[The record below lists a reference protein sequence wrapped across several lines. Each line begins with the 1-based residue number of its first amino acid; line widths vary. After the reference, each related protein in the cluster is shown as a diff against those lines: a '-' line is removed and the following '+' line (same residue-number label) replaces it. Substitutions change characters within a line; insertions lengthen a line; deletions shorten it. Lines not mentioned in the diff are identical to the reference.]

1 MEAEVSS
8 VEARSD
14 LGVDARVENEGNG
27 WAGSGANPWHL
38 DQNTE
43 SILFLTNESNQPVRI
58 GFQVTANGIHYYLT
72 QLKLQPHE
80 TRAINIRQLR
90 DAQLADFRK
99 NKIPA
104 TATDGSVSWI
114 RLDNVPVMGRLLV
127 IARHAGMSSS
137 YDCNTCMCP
146 LVFDGSV
153 QVDPGNTH
161 LLPTWYGY
169 LSCFGEYEDCNYNRQ
184 WYQETSGATWSSGDT
199 AVATV
204 DGSNPGRIEGIG
216 AGSTIISA
224 SYSDCGAYYPPL
236 SGQYSS
242 TCGQIK
248 YSNPSSGGEVAVQK
262 PQFVKVIYSQCGAHT
277 CPSGYNNT
285 LENYIPYQVLDVNQ
299 NPIPIAGLTV
309 QEYFSN
315 ISSSCYLNG
324 QPVEPTPSNTTTD
337 STGSFADHVWLCCQL
352 SWSCGVSFNQTFTI
366 NGYPVVILAN
376 GLTGTHNV
384 IQTMCSNGQ
393 GTCPHDYPSP

>member
-1 MEAEVSS
+1 LAAE
-8 VEARSD
+8 
-14 LGVDARVENEGNG
+14 
-27 WAGSGANPWHL
+27 
-38 DQNTE
+38 
-43 SILFLTNESNQPVRI
+43 
-58 GFQVTANGIHYYLT
+58 
-72 QLKLQPHE
+72 LKLPPRK

-90 DAQLADFRK
+90 DAQLADFKK

-114 RLDNVPVMGRLLV
+114 RIDNVPVMGRLMV
-127 IARHAGMSSS
+127 ITRHQAMASS

-184 WYQETSGATWSSGDT
+184 WYQETSVATWSSGDT

-204 DGSNPGRIEGIG
+204 DGSSPGRIEGIG

-224 SYSDCGAYYPPL
+224 SYSDCGAYYPPF
-236 SGQYSS
+236 SGQYSC
-242 TCGQIK
+242 TCEQIK

-262 PQFVKVIYSQCGAHT
+262 PQFVKVIYSQCGTHT

-285 LENYIPYQVLDVNQ
+285 QENYIPYQVLDVDQ
-299 NPIPIAGLTV
+299 NPIPIAGLEVNETL
-309 QEYFSN
+309 FN
-315 ISSSCYLNG
+315 ASSSCPI
-324 QPVEPTPSNTTTD
+324 PVPGGSGAKTD
-337 STGSFADHVWLCCQL
+337 ATGSFADRVWLCCQQ
-352 SWSCGVSFNQTFTI
+352 SWSCGASWDQSFTVNS
-366 NGYPVVILAN
+366 YPVLVLAN
-376 GLTGTHNV
+376 GLTGSKNH
-384 IQTMCSNGQ
+384 IQTACQNGQ
-393 GTCPHDYPSP
+393 GTCPNVYPVP